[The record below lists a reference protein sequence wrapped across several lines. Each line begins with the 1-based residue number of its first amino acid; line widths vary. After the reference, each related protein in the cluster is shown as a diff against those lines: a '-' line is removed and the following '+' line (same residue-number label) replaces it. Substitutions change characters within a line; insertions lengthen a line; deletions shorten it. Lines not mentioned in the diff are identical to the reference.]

1 MFVDS
6 TNQSMSFIKSA
17 IARSFNVAALSYDKS
32 AVLQNIVGERLF
44 ERLDL
49 VLVEPERVLDLGS
62 GTGVFSRQLQG
73 RYKKKKVLGIDLA
86 WQMSAFASRQ
96 KKWLDKERYICADA
110 EYLPLADH
118 SVDLVFSNLM
128 LQWLP
133 DPERVFKEVQRVLV
147 PGGLLMFSCFGPDT
161 LKEMRQSWA
170 QVDDNIHVNQF
181 MDMHDIGDSLTNAAF
196 SGIVMDNET
205 ISMEYESLAVLHQD
219 LRDIGETN
227 INADRFR
234 GLTSKGHWQQYLQ
247 AYEQFTNE
255 QREYLAS
262 WEITYGHAWATD
274 KAPARKMGPQTDR
287 YNINL

>member
-1 MFVDS
+1 
-6 TNQSMSFIKSA
+6 MSFSKSA
-17 IARSFNVAALSYDKS
+17 IARSFNAAALTYDKS
-32 AVLQNIVGERLF
+32 AVLQNVVGERLF

-49 VLVEPERVLDLGS
+49 VLIEPETVVDLGS

-73 RYKKKKVLGIDLA
+73 RYKKKRVLGIDLA
-86 WQMSAFASRQ
+86 WQMTAFANKQ
-96 KKWLDKERYICADA
+96 KKWLARDRYICADA

-118 SVDLVFSNLM
+118 SVDLIFSNLM

-133 DPERVFKEVQRVLV
+133 NPDRVFKEAQRVLV

-170 QVDDNIHVNQF
+170 QVDDKVHVNDF
-181 MDMHDIGDSLTNAAF
+181 MDMHDVGDSLTSAAF

-205 ISMEYESLAVLHQD
+205 ISMEYESLDLLHQD

-227 INADRFR
+227 INAERIR
-234 GLTSKGHWQQYLQ
+234 GLTSKGHWREYLQ
-247 AYEQFTNE
+247 AYEQFKNE
-255 QREYLAS
+255 QGEFMAS

-274 KAPARKMGPQTDR
+274 KAPVRKMETQSDR
-287 YNINL
+287 YDINL

>member
-1 MFVDS
+1 
-6 TNQSMSFIKSA
+6 MSFSKST
-17 IARSFNVAALSYDKS
+17 IARSFNAAALTYDKS
-32 AVLQNIVGERLF
+32 AVLQNVVGERLF

-49 VLVEPERVLDLGS
+49 VLIEPETVVDLGS

-73 RYKKKKVLGIDLA
+73 RYKKKRVLGIDLA
-86 WQMSAFASRQ
+86 WQMATFANRQ
-96 KKWLDKERYICADA
+96 KKWLARDRYICADA

-118 SVDLVFSNLM
+118 SVDLIFSNLM

-133 DPERVFKEVQRVLV
+133 NPDRVFKEVQRVLV

-170 QVDDNIHVNQF
+170 EVDDKEHVNLF

-205 ISMEYESLAVLHQD
+205 ISMEYESLELLHQD
-219 LRDIGETN
+219 LRNIGETN
-227 INADRFR
+227 INANRNQ
-234 GLTSKGHWQQYLQ
+234 GLTSKSDWKHYLH
-247 AYEQFTNE
+247 AYEQFKNE
-255 QREYLAS
+255 QGEYLAS

-274 KAPARKMGPQTDR
+274 KAPVRKMETQTDR
-287 YNINL
+287 YDIKL

>member
-6 TNQSMSFIKSA
+6 TNQPMSFLKSA
-17 IARSFNVAALSYDKS
+17 IARSFNRAALSYDNS
-32 AVLQNIVGERLF
+32 AVLQNVVGERLF

-86 WQMSAFASRQ
+86 WQMSAFANRQ
-96 KKWLDKERYICADA
+96 KKWLDRERYICADA

-133 DPERVFKEVQRVLV
+133 DPDRVFKEVQRVLV

-170 QVDDNIHVNQF
+170 QVDNNIHVNQF

-196 SGIVMDNET
+196 SGVVMDNES
-205 ISMEYESLAVLHQD
+205 ISMEYESLDLLHQD

-227 INADRFR
+227 INVERIK
-234 GLTSKGHWQQYLQ
+234 GLTSKGHWREYLQ
-247 AYEQFTNE
+247 AYKQFKNE
-255 QREYLAS
+255 QGEYMVS
-262 WEITYGHAWATD
+262 WEITYGHAWATEM
-274 KAPARKMGPQTDR
+274 APIRKMETQTDS
-287 YNINL
+287 YNIKL

>member
-1 MFVDS
+1 
-6 TNQSMSFIKSA
+6 MSFLKSA
-17 IARSFNVAALSYDKS
+17 IARSFNRAALSYDNS
-32 AVLQNIVGERLF
+32 AVLQNVVGERLF

-86 WQMSAFASRQ
+86 WQMSAFANRQ
-96 KKWLDKERYICADA
+96 KKWSDRGRYICADA

-133 DPERVFKEVQRVLV
+133 DPDRVFKEVQRVLV

-170 QVDDNIHVNQF
+170 QVDNNIHVNQF

-196 SGIVMDNET
+196 SGVVMDNES
-205 ISMEYESLAVLHQD
+205 ISMEYESLDLLHQD

-227 INADRFR
+227 INVERIK
-234 GLTSKGHWQQYLQ
+234 GLTSKGHWREYLQ
-247 AYEQFTNE
+247 AYKQFKNE
-255 QREYLAS
+255 QGEYMVS
-262 WEITYGHAWATD
+262 WEITYGHAWATEM
-274 KAPARKMGPQTDR
+274 APIRKMETQTDS
-287 YNINL
+287 YNIKL

>member
-1 MFVDS
+1 
-6 TNQSMSFIKSA
+6 MSFSKSA
-17 IARSFNVAALSYDKS
+17 IARSFNAAALTYDKS
-32 AVLQNIVGERLF
+32 AVLQNVVGERLF

-49 VLVEPERVLDLGS
+49 VLIEPETVLDLGS

-73 RYKKKKVLGIDLA
+73 RYKKKRVLGVDLA
-86 WQMSAFASRQ
+86 WQMAAFANRQ
-96 KKWLDKERYICADA
+96 KKWLARDRYICADA

-118 SVDLVFSNLM
+118 SVDLIFSNLM

-133 DPERVFKEVQRVLV
+133 NPDQIFKEAQRVLV

-170 QVDDNIHVNQF
+170 LVDDKEHVNLF

-205 ISMEYESLAVLHQD
+205 ISMEYESLDLLHQD
-219 LRDIGETN
+219 LRNIGETN
-227 INADRFR
+227 INANRNQ
-234 GLTSKGHWQQYLQ
+234 GLTSKSHWKHYLQ
-247 AYEQFTNE
+247 AYEQFKNE
-255 QREYLAS
+255 QGEYLAS

-274 KAPARKMGPQTDR
+274 KAPATKMETQTDR
-287 YNINL
+287 YDIEL

>member
-1 MFVDS
+1 L
-6 TNQSMSFIKSA
+6 MSFSKSA
-17 IARSFNVAALSYDKS
+17 IARSFNAAALTYDKS
-32 AVLQNIVGERLF
+32 AVLQNVVGERLF

-49 VLVEPERVLDLGS
+49 VLIEPETVLDLGS

-73 RYKKKKVLGIDLA
+73 RYKKKRVLGVDLA
-86 WQMSAFASRQ
+86 WQMAAFANRQ
-96 KKWLDKERYICADA
+96 KKWLARDRYICADA

-118 SVDLVFSNLM
+118 SVDLIFSNLM

-133 DPERVFKEVQRVLV
+133 NPDQIFKEAQRVLV

-170 QVDDNIHVNQF
+170 LVDDKEHVNLF

-205 ISMEYESLAVLHQD
+205 ISMEYESLDLLHQD
-219 LRDIGETN
+219 LRNIGETN
-227 INADRFR
+227 INANRNQ
-234 GLTSKGHWQQYLQ
+234 GLTSKSHWKHYLQ
-247 AYEQFTNE
+247 AYEQFKNE
-255 QREYLAS
+255 QGEYLAS

-274 KAPARKMGPQTDR
+274 KAPATKMETQTDR
-287 YNINL
+287 YDIEL